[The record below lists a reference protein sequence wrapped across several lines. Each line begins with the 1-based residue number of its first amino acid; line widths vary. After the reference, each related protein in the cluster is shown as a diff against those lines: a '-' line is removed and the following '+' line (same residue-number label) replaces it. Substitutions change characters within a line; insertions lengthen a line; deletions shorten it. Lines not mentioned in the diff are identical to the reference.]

1 MKIWGI
7 SCEKARF
14 YAQKIIFFPILGGGR
29 TCRVPPPPPPP
40 ESAPG
45 VRVLVIIGLFKLFKQ
60 QIQIL

>member
-1 MKIWGI
+1 MPG
-7 SCEKARF
+7 A
-14 YAQKIIFFPILGGGR
+14 
-29 TCRVPPPPPPP
+29 PPPP

>member
-29 TCRVPPPPPPP
+29 TCRVPPPP